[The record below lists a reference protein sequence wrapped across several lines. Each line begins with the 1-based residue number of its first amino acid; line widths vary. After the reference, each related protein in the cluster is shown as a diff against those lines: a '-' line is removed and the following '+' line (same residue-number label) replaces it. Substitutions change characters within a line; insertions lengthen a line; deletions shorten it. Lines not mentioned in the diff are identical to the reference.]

1 MFLDTFNVLFD
12 VLGDYVNYQSIMG
25 AAYPVAVVLILT
37 VTIVF
42 AWRSTEVSTDDDVQ
56 GQFTIPG
63 RGTFNVINPTRPSS
77 ATRRPN
83 STTPPAEPISEESE
97 PLAEESFEAGDEEES
112 EVTINVRYLD
122 ESVKSCR
129 FRPSQSLG
137 HFKQLNWT
145 ETTERQR
152 VCLIYAGKALR
163 DDRVRMSR
171 IGLKEGDTMHAFYR
185 NVEERNNNQNGESS
199 SSQSTSTSATAST
212 PEGDDFDELA
222 RYFLPL
228 AGSLLVMTW
237 FYVLS
242 SPIMLSV
249 STLVALLFITLIY
262 TGFAVYNFRSTIF

>member
-12 VLGDYVNYQSIMG
+12 VLGDYVNYQAIMG

-37 VTIVF
+37 ATIVF

-63 RGTFNVINPTRPSS
+63 RGTFNVINPTRPTS
-77 ATRRPN
+77 ATPRD
-83 STTPPAEPISEESE
+83 SSTPPAEPAAQEE
-97 PLAEESFEAGDEEES
+97 PDEETFDAGDEEEN
-112 EVTINVRYLD
+112 ELTINVRYLD

-145 ETTERQR
+145 DTAERSR

-163 DDRVRMSR
+163 DDRVKMSR

-185 NVEERNNNQNGESS
+185 NVEERSNNNGESS
-199 SSQSTSTSATAST
+199 QSAPTSSSSST
-212 PEGDDFDELA
+212 PSSPDGDDFDELA

-242 SPIMLSV
+242 SPIMLSI